1 MNIFRILITL
11 ALINTAMTAREFASC
26 REWRE
31 GDSKCMPYRLEL
43 ISVADIMSKDLSIKN
58 DPITS
63 KITAILEPRK
73 IDNRVSLK
81 NIISKY
87 IAREERKYN
96 DTEKIEE
103 PKKPKSTISQLPTP
117 IETPITKP
125 KPIKKIVVKTD
136 IKKKVITPPKK
147 VKPKTNK
154 ADIAVA
160 IPKSTT
166 KPIKKDIKKQTTK
179 TSSADMAAALPAQK
193 SPKKSAK
200 TSKAD
205 MAAALPAKKSPKKK
219 VKISKADMATA
230 LPALATKVHKKRQ
243 IDKGKY
249 AQYTI
254 TSGDSIL
261 SLAKKYSVE
270 SKKIYEINDINRSSI
285 IKIGQKLYLPI
296 PQKRLDTIRTGDY
309 IVESGDSILGIAK
322 RFKVKV
328 ALLRKYNHFR
338 KKSSIRIG
346 QKIVIPL
353 PHKIAQLK
361 AQERARKKKMLATKR
376 GRARLAKIA
385 LIKVREENRR
395 NKKLKF
401 NKKLSVVATAYTSH
415 HSQTDGS
422 PFLAAWSNRIRP
434 GMKIIAVSRDLI
446 WKYGITNGKKVR
458 ISGLKGIYTV
468 RDKMNKKWRR
478 KIDIYMGTNR
488 RKALRWGRK
497 RVMLYY

>member
-63 KITAILEPRK
+63 KITTILIPRK

-103 PKKPKSTISQLPTP
+103 PKKPKSTISQLPTL

-125 KPIKKIVVKTD
+125 IKKIVAKTD
-136 IKKKVITPPKK
+136 IKKSVVAPPKK
-147 VKPKTNK
+147 VTPKITK
-154 ADIAVA
+154 ADVNIS
-160 IPKSTT
+160 IPKSTK
-166 KPIKKDIKKQTTK
+166 KPIKKPTKKQATK
-179 TSSADMAAALPAQK
+179 VSPADMAVALPI
-193 SPKKSAK
+193 KKSTK

-230 LPALATKVHKKRQ
+230 LPALATKVYKKRQ

-296 PQKRLDTIRTGDY
+296 LQKRLDTIRTGDY

-322 RFKVKV
+322 QFKVKV

-346 QKIVIPL
+346 QKIIIPL

-361 AQERARKKKMLATKR
+361 AQERAKKRKMLATKR

>member
-1 MNIFRILITL
+1 MNTIRILITL
-11 ALINTAMTAREFASC
+11 ALLNTALTAREFASC

-58 DPITS
+58 DPITT
-63 KITAILEPRK
+63 KITTILVAPK
-73 IDNRVSLK
+73 IDNRVSFK
-81 NIISKY
+81 NIIGKY

-96 DTEKIEE
+96 DTEQIEQIEKPIVKE
-103 PKKPKSTISQLPTP
+103 PITTKKPSKEVI
-117 IETPITKP
+117 
-125 KPIKKIVVKTD
+125 VKTD
-136 IKKKVITPPKK
+136 IKKKVITPPKQI
-147 VKPKTNK
+147 KPKINK
-154 ADIAVA
+154 ADMAVA
-160 IPKSTT
+160 IAKPTKKPK
-166 KPIKKDIKKQTTK
+166 KEDIKRPTK
-179 TSSADMAAALPAQK
+179 KISSADMA
-193 SPKKSAK
+193 
-200 TSKAD
+200 T
-205 MAAALPAKKSPKKK
+205 ALPAKKSPKKSPK
-219 VKISKADMATA
+219 RNTKISKADMATALPAKKTPKKKIKISKADMATA

-243 IDKGKY
+243 INKGKY
-249 AQYTI
+249 AKYTI

-270 SKKIYEINDINRSSI
+270 SKKIYEINDIKRSSI

-322 RFKVKV
+322 QFKVKV

-346 QKIVIPL
+346 QKIIIPL

-361 AQERARKKKMLATKR
+361 AQERARKRKMLATKR

-385 LIKVREENRR
+385 LIKVREENRKNSKR
-395 NKKLKF
+395 KF
-401 NKKLSVVATAYTSH
+401 KKKLSVAATAYTSH

-458 ISGLKGIYTV
+458 ISGL
-468 RDKMNKKWRR
+468 
-478 KIDIYMGTNR
+478 
-488 RKALRWGRK
+488 
-497 RVMLYY
+497 

>member
-1 MNIFRILITL
+1 MNTIRILITL
-11 ALINTAMTAREFASC
+11 ALLNTALTAREFASC

-31 GDSKCMPYRLEL
+31 GDSKCMPYKLEL

-58 DPITS
+58 DPITA
-63 KITAILEPRK
+63 KITTILVTPK
-73 IDNRVSLK
+73 IDNRVSFK
-81 NIISKY
+81 NIIGKY

-96 DTEKIEE
+96 DTEQIEQIE
-103 PKKPKSTISQLPTP
+103 KPIVK
-117 IETPITKP
+117 EPITEKLIIEKP
-125 KPIKKIVVKTD
+125 SKE
-136 IKKKVITPPKK
+136 VITPPKQI
-147 VKPKTNK
+147 KPKINK
-154 ADIAVA
+154 ADMAVA
-160 IPKSTT
+160 IAKPTKKPK
-166 KPIKKDIKKQTTK
+166 KVDIKKPTK
-179 TSSADMAAALPAQK
+179 KISS
-193 SPKKSAK
+193 
-200 TSKAD
+200 AD
-205 MAAALPAKKSPKKK
+205 MAAALPAKKSPKKSTK
-219 VKISKADMATA
+219 TSKADMATA
-230 LPALATKVHKKRQ
+230 LPAKKAPKEKIKISKADMAAALPALATKTHKKRQ
-243 IDKGKY
+243 VDKGKY
-249 AQYTI
+249 AKYTI

-261 SLAKKYSVE
+261 SLAKKYSIE

-296 PQKRLDTIRTGDY
+296 PQKRLDSIRTGDY

-346 QKIVIPL
+346 QKIIIPL

-361 AQERARKKKMLATKR
+361 AKEAERKRKLLATKR

-385 LIKVREENRR
+385 LIKVRAENRKNSKR
-395 NKKLKF
+395 KF
-401 NKKLSVVATAYTSH
+401 KRKLSVVATAYTSH

-468 RDKMNKKWRR
+468 RDKMNKKWRK